1 MKRTT
6 VFFFVLA
13 AMLATF
19 AAADDPAKQPKDAKR
34 PALATPPA
42 GQATV
47 VAPAATGYDI
57 AIVALS
63 STGPEG
69 SPPEALK
76 VTFENKGTQPL
87 DHDLFLQAKIAGQ
100 PAMLRSIHI
109 RLQPGA
115 RQVWTN
121 GYPAEAH
128 LYPWGT
134 DVWAKIDAQGTLR
147 EDDERNNEMSKV
159 LQKFATSRPAA
170 SPRP

>member
-1 MKRTT
+1 MKRTIS
-6 VFFFVLA
+6 FFFLLA
-13 AMLATF
+13 AMLATV
-19 AAADDPAKQPKDAKR
+19 AAADDPAKQPKDLKR
-34 PALATPPA
+34 PAMVAPPP

-47 VAPAATGYDI
+47 VAPPPTGYDV
-57 AIVALS
+57 AIVGLS

-69 SPPEALK
+69 NPANALK

-100 PAMLRSIHI
+100 PAMLRSVHV

-115 RQVWTN
+115 RQVWIN
-121 GYPAEAH
+121 EAAAEAH

-134 DVWAKIDAQGTLR
+134 DVWAKIDAQGALR

-159 LQKFATSRPAA
+159 LQKLAISQPLGV
-170 SPRP
+170 PRH